1 MGFRIAGGV
10 RLTPV
15 VVVLLSCSG
24 RAAFFRAFFRVQQ
37 QIQRGF
43 MSAAGQPDT
52 KEQLRFHL
60 QKWWGYGDFRQL
72 QLESMQLVMER
83 RDSLTVLPTGG
94 GKSLCY
100 QVPAMAREGLA
111 IVVSPLISLMKDQVD
126 ALTNNGVPAAFINSA
141 QTAAEK
147 RQVARQIRRGDLKLL
162 YISPERLLQPFTL
175 DFLRGVQLSFVAI
188 DEAHCI
194 SQWGHDFRPEYRQ
207 LSTLRQEFPG
217 ISVHGYT
224 ATATEKVR
232 EDIISQMGLESA
244 EVLVGSFDRP
254 NLLYRVERRV
264 EVIPQI
270 RQILDRHKRESG
282 IVYCISRK
290 KVESTSEALNKL
302 GFKTLPYHAGLSDEE
317 RRLSQEAFIA
327 EKVQIIVATV
337 AFGMG
342 IDKSNVR
349 FVIHAEM
356 PKSLEH
362 YQQESGRA
370 GRDGLHAECTMLYS
384 AGDAET
390 WKYLMQDVTDE
401 SVRASAEQSLRSMQ
415 RYCSSMRCRH
425 QMLVEHFGQT
435 LQQERCGACDVCLQE
450 MTATADALIV
460 SQKILSCVI
469 RLGEKFGAAYTAQVL
484 RGSKVKRIVENR
496 HDQLSTW
503 GLMKDVSETQV
514 RHWIDQLISL
524 GHLRQAGE
532 YLCLQVTTTG
542 RQVLRGE
549 LTPELLCIRTSEAP
563 EQADDSWAGVDRGL
577 FEELRGLRTRLAI
590 QRGVPPYIIFS
601 DATLRALAR
610 HRPVSAITLQQVP
623 GIGAKKLQELGNTVL
638 EEIRRWCAA
647 NRATGDVGFGA
658 SPGSLPP
665 AALTPSPR
673 RVELADDYL
682 QLFEEQ
688 LSMEEIAVQLDRT
701 LDTVS
706 RYLAQYVETR
716 RIPDIDAWVDPAV
729 QRRVEQS
736 IGRLGAEKLKPLF
749 EDLGGAVPYHELRIV
764 AVAWTIRQSESE
776 E

>member
-1 MGFRIAGGV
+1 M
-10 RLTPV
+10 
-15 VVVLLSCSG
+15 
-24 RAAFFRAFFRVQQ
+24 AAAD
-37 QIQRGF
+37 QR
-43 MSAAGQPDT
+43 DT
-52 KEQLRFHL
+52 TEQLRFHL
-60 QKWWGYGDFRQL
+60 QKWWGYGHFRQL

-100 QVPAMAREGLA
+100 QVPAMARDGLA

-126 ALTNNGVPAAFINSA
+126 SLTNNGVPAAFINSA
-141 QTAAEK
+141 QTADEK

-224 ATATEKVR
+224 ATATEQVR
-232 EDIISQMGLESA
+232 ADIVSQMGLERA

-264 EVIPQI
+264 DVIPQI

-290 KVESTSEALNKL
+290 KVESISQALNKL
-302 GFKTLPYHAGLSDEE
+302 GFRTLPYHAGLSDKE
-317 RRLSQEAFIA
+317 RRLSQEAFIE

-384 AGDAET
+384 SGDAET
-390 WKYLMQDVTDE
+390 WKYLMHDVTDE
-401 SVRASAEQSLRSMQ
+401 SVRTFAERSLRSMQ

-435 LQQERCGACDVCLQE
+435 LQQDRCGACDVCLQE
-450 MTATADALIV
+450 MTETPDAMVV

-484 RGSKVKRIVENR
+484 RGSKVKRILENR
-496 HDQLSTW
+496 HEQLSTW
-503 GLMKDVSETQV
+503 GLMKGVSETQV

-532 YLCLQVTTTG
+532 YQCLQVMPTG

-549 LTPELLCIRTSEAP
+549 LTPELLCIRTSETI
-563 EQADDSWAGVDRGL
+563 EQADDSWAGVERGL
-577 FEELRGLRTRLAI
+577 FEELRALRTRLAS

-610 HRPVSAITLQQVP
+610 HRPVSAVTLQQVP

-638 EEIRRWCAA
+638 EEIRRWCTV
-647 NRATGDVGFGA
+647 NRSAGDVGFA
-658 SPGSLPP
+658 VTPGSLPP
-665 AALTPSPR
+665 AALTTSPR

-682 QLFEEQ
+682 LLFEEQ

-716 RIPDIDAWVDPAV
+716 RITNIDPWVDPEV
-729 QRRVEQS
+729 QRSVERS
-736 IGRLGAEKLKPLF
+736 LERLGGEKLKPLF
-749 EDLGGAVPYHELRIV
+749 EDLGGAVQYHELRIV
-764 AVAWTIRQSESE
+764 AVAWVIRQSESE

>member
-1 MGFRIAGGV
+1 
-10 RLTPV
+10 
-15 VVVLLSCSG
+15 
-24 RAAFFRAFFRVQQ
+24 
-37 QIQRGF
+37 
-43 MSAAGQPDT
+43 
-52 KEQLRFHL
+52 
-60 QKWWGYGDFRQL
+60 
-72 QLESMQLVMER
+72 MQLVMER

-100 QVPAMAREGLA
+100 QVPAMARDGLA

-126 ALTNNGVPAAFINSA
+126 SLTNNGVPAAFINSA
-141 QTAAEK
+141 QTADEK

-224 ATATEKVR
+224 ATATEQVR
-232 EDIISQMGLESA
+232 ADIVSQMGLERA

-264 EVIPQI
+264 DVIPQI

-290 KVESTSEALNKL
+290 KVESISQALNKL
-302 GFKTLPYHAGLSDEE
+302 GFRTLPYHAGLSDKE
-317 RRLSQEAFIA
+317 RRLSQEAFIE

-384 AGDAET
+384 SGDAET
-390 WKYLMQDVTDE
+390 WKYLMHDVTDE
-401 SVRASAEQSLRSMQ
+401 SVRTFAERSLRSMQ
-415 RYCSSMRCRH
+415 RYCSSMHCRH

-435 LQQERCGACDVCLQE
+435 LQQDRCGACDVCLQE
-450 MTATADALIV
+450 MTETPDAMVV

-484 RGSKVKRIVENR
+484 RGSKVKRILENR
-496 HDQLSTW
+496 HEQLSTW
-503 GLMKDVSETQV
+503 GLMKGVSETQV

-532 YLCLQVTTTG
+532 YQCLQVTPTG

-549 LTPELLCIRTSEAP
+549 LTPELLCIRTSETI
-563 EQADDSWAGVDRGL
+563 EQADDSWAGVERGL
-577 FEELRGLRTRLAI
+577 FEELRALRTRLAS

-610 HRPVSAITLQQVP
+610 HRPVSAVTLQQVP

-638 EEIRRWCAA
+638 EEIRRWCTV
-647 NRATGDVGFGA
+647 NRSAGDVGFA
-658 SPGSLPP
+658 VTPGSLPP
-665 AALTPSPR
+665 AALTTSPR
-673 RVELADDYL
+673 RVDLADDYL
-682 QLFEEQ
+682 LLFEEQ

-716 RIPDIDAWVDPAV
+716 RITNIDPWVDPEV
-729 QRRVEQS
+729 QRSVERS
-736 IGRLGAEKLKPLF
+736 LERLGGEKLKPLF
-749 EDLGGAVPYHELRIV
+749 EDLGGAVQYHELRIV
-764 AVAWTIRQSESE
+764 AVAWVIRQSESE

>member
-1 MGFRIAGGV
+1 
-10 RLTPV
+10 
-15 VVVLLSCSG
+15 
-24 RAAFFRAFFRVQQ
+24 
-37 QIQRGF
+37 
-43 MSAAGQPDT
+43 MSAAGLSET
-52 KEQLRFHL
+52 AEKLRVHL
-60 QKWWGYGDFRQL
+60 QRWWGYNEFRQL
-72 QLESMQLVMER
+72 QLESMQLVMQQ

-100 QVPAMAREGLA
+100 QVPAMARDGLA

-126 ALTNNGVPAAFINSA
+126 SLTSIGVPAAFINSA
-141 QTAAEK
+141 QTPDEK
-147 RQVARQIRRGDLKLL
+147 RIVARQIRRGELKLL

-207 LSTLRQEFPG
+207 LKTLRQEFPG

-224 ATATEKVR
+224 ATATEQVR
-232 EDIISQMGLESA
+232 ADIVEQMGLESA

-264 EVIPQI
+264 DVIPQI
-270 RQILDRHKRESG
+270 RQVLERHRKDSG

-290 KVESTSEALNKL
+290 KVESTSEALNRL
-302 GFKTLPYHAGLSDEE
+302 GFRTLPYHAGLSDED
-317 RRLSQEAFIA
+317 RRRSQDAFID
-327 EKVQIIVATV
+327 ETVQIIVATV

-390 WKYLMQDVTDE
+390 WKYLMQDVTDD
-401 SVRASAEQSLRSMQ
+401 SVRSTAEQSLRSMQ
-415 RYCSSMRCRH
+415 RYCSSVRCRH

-435 LQQERCGACDVCLQE
+435 LQAERCGACDVCLQE
-450 MTATADALIV
+450 MTPAADSLVIA
-460 SQKILSCVI
+460 QKILSCVI
-469 RLGEKFGAAYTAQVL
+469 RLGEKFGASYTAQVL
-484 RGSKVKRIVENR
+484 RGSKGKRILENR
-496 HDQLSTW
+496 HEQLSTW
-503 GLMKDVSETQV
+503 GLLKDTSETQV
-514 RHWIDQLISL
+514 RHWIDQLVSL

-532 YLCLQVTTTG
+532 YQCLQVTTTG
-542 RQVLRGE
+542 RQVLRGT
-549 LTPELLCIRTSEAP
+549 LTPELLCVRTSETT
-563 EQADDSWAGVDRGL
+563 EQADDSWAGVDRSL

-610 HRPVSAITLQQVP
+610 HRPTSAATLQQVP
-623 GIGAKKLQELGNTVL
+623 GIGAKKLQDLGNAVL
-638 EEIRRWCAA
+638 DEIRRWCQA
-647 NRATGDVGFGA
+647 NRVAGDVGFGA
-658 SPGSLPP
+658 AAGSLSP
-665 AALTPSPR
+665 ALLAAAPR
-673 RVELADDYL
+673 RSELAEDYL

-701 LDTVS
+701 LETVS
-706 RYLAQYVETR
+706 RHLAQYIETR
-716 RIPDIDAWVDPAV
+716 RIRDIDMWVDPVV
-729 QRRVEQS
+729 QQRVERS
-736 IGRLGAEKLKPLF
+736 LERLGASGLKTLF
-749 EDLGGAVPYHELRIV
+749 DDLGGTVPYHELRIV
-764 AVAWTIRQSESE
+764 AVAWGLRRESQ
-776 E
+776 

>member
-1 MGFRIAGGV
+1 M
-10 RLTPV
+10 
-15 VVVLLSCSG
+15 
-24 RAAFFRAFFRVQQ
+24 AAAD
-37 QIQRGF
+37 QR
-43 MSAAGQPDT
+43 DT
-52 KEQLRFHL
+52 TEQLRFHL
-60 QKWWGYGDFRQL
+60 QKWWGYGHFRQL

-100 QVPAMAREGLA
+100 QVPAMARDGLA

-126 ALTNNGVPAAFINSA
+126 SLTNNGVPAAFINSA
-141 QTAAEK
+141 QTADEK

-224 ATATEKVR
+224 ATATEQVR
-232 EDIISQMGLESA
+232 ADIVSQMGLERA

-264 EVIPQI
+264 DVIPQI

-290 KVESTSEALNKL
+290 KVESISQALNKL
-302 GFKTLPYHAGLSDEE
+302 GFRTLPYHAGLSDKE
-317 RRLSQEAFIA
+317 RRLSQEAFIE

-384 AGDAET
+384 SGDAET
-390 WKYLMQDVTDE
+390 WKYLMHDVTDE
-401 SVRASAEQSLRSMQ
+401 SVRTFAERSLRSMQ
-415 RYCSSMRCRH
+415 RYCSSMHCRH

-435 LQQERCGACDVCLQE
+435 LQQDRCGACDVCLQE
-450 MTATADALIV
+450 MTETPDAMVV

-484 RGSKVKRIVENR
+484 RGSKVKRILENR
-496 HDQLSTW
+496 HEQLSTW
-503 GLMKDVSETQV
+503 GLMKGVSETQV

-532 YLCLQVTTTG
+532 YQCLQVTPTG

-549 LTPELLCIRTSEAP
+549 LTPELLCIRTSETI
-563 EQADDSWAGVDRGL
+563 EQADDSWAGVERGL
-577 FEELRGLRTRLAI
+577 FEELRALRTRLAS

-610 HRPVSAITLQQVP
+610 HRPVSAVTLQQVP

-638 EEIRRWCAA
+638 EEIRRWCTV
-647 NRATGDVGFGA
+647 NRSAGDVGFA
-658 SPGSLPP
+658 VTPGSLPP
-665 AALTPSPR
+665 AALTTSPR
-673 RVELADDYL
+673 RVDLADDYL
-682 QLFEEQ
+682 LLFEEQ
-688 LSMEEIAVQLDRT
+688 LSIEEIAVQLDRT

-716 RIPDIDAWVDPAV
+716 RITNIDPWVDPEV
-729 QRRVEQS
+729 QRSVERS
-736 IGRLGAEKLKPLF
+736 LERLGGEKLKPLF
-749 EDLGGAVPYHELRIV
+749 EDLGGAVQYHELRIV
-764 AVAWTIRQSESE
+764 AVAWVIRQSESE

>member
-1 MGFRIAGGV
+1 M
-10 RLTPV
+10 
-15 VVVLLSCSG
+15 
-24 RAAFFRAFFRVQQ
+24 AAAD
-37 QIQRGF
+37 QR
-43 MSAAGQPDT
+43 DT
-52 KEQLRFHL
+52 TEQLRFHL
-60 QKWWGYGDFRQL
+60 QKWWGYGHFRQL

-100 QVPAMAREGLA
+100 QVPAMARDGLA

-126 ALTNNGVPAAFINSA
+126 SLTNNGVPAAFINSA
-141 QTAAEK
+141 QTADEK

-224 ATATEKVR
+224 ATATEQVR
-232 EDIISQMGLESA
+232 ADIVSQMGLERA

-264 EVIPQI
+264 DVIPQI

-290 KVESTSEALNKL
+290 KVESISQALNKL
-302 GFKTLPYHAGLSDEE
+302 GFRTLPYHAGLSDKE
-317 RRLSQEAFIA
+317 RRLSQEAFIE

-384 AGDAET
+384 SGDAET
-390 WKYLMQDVTDE
+390 WKYLMHDVTDE
-401 SVRASAEQSLRSMQ
+401 SVRTFAERSLRSMQ
-415 RYCSSMRCRH
+415 RYCSSMHCRH

-435 LQQERCGACDVCLQE
+435 LQQDRCGACDVCLQE
-450 MTATADALIV
+450 MTETPDAMVV

-484 RGSKVKRIVENR
+484 RGSKVKRILENR
-496 HDQLSTW
+496 HEQLSTW
-503 GLMKDVSETQV
+503 GLMKGVSETQV

-532 YLCLQVTTTG
+532 YQCLQVTPTG

-549 LTPELLCIRTSEAP
+549 LTPELLCIRTSETI
-563 EQADDSWAGVDRGL
+563 EQADDSWAGVERGL
-577 FEELRGLRTRLAI
+577 FEELRALRTRLAS

-610 HRPVSAITLQQVP
+610 HRPVSAVTLQQVP

-638 EEIRRWCAA
+638 EEIRRWCTV
-647 NRATGDVGFGA
+647 NRSAGDVGFA
-658 SPGSLPP
+658 VTPGSLPP
-665 AALTPSPR
+665 AALTTSPR
-673 RVELADDYL
+673 RVDLADDYL
-682 QLFEEQ
+682 LLFEEQ

-716 RIPDIDAWVDPAV
+716 RITNIDPWVDPEV
-729 QRRVEQS
+729 QRSVERS
-736 IGRLGAEKLKPLF
+736 LERLGGEKLKPLF
-749 EDLGGAVPYHELRIV
+749 EDLGGAVQYHELRIV
-764 AVAWTIRQSESE
+764 AVAWVIRQSESE